1 MKLNH
6 DSVRELL
13 LDLEENLDLLD
24 QVKLNQEN
32 SPEDKLY
39 AAIKLI
45 EAGYLDGTVQ
55 QFIGEDFEIWIN
67 SITWEG
73 HQFLDNIRP
82 KTSWETSKTTAAKI
96 GGASI
101 KILSDI
107 AAKVTSD
114 LINNQLGRWHYLLEK
129 LKPKLS

>member
-13 LDLEENLDLLD
+13 LDLEENLNLVD
-24 QVKLNQEN
+24 QVELNQEN
-32 SPEDKLY
+32 SSEDKLY
-39 AAIKLI
+39 AAMKLI
-45 EAGYLDGTVQ
+45 EAGFIDGRTYRFLGGD
-55 QFIGEDFEIWIN
+55 FIIWIKA
-67 SITWEG
+67 ITWEG

-82 KTSWETSKTTAAKI
+82 KTSWETSKTTASKI

-107 AAKVTSD
+107 AAKVTAE
-114 LINNQLGRWHYLLEK
+114 LINNQLGH
-129 LKPKLS
+129 

>member
-1 MKLNH
+1 MKLNN

-13 LDLEENLDLLD
+13 LNLEENLHLADTIA
-24 QVKLNQEN
+24 LNKEN
-32 SPEDKLY
+32 SSDDTLY

-45 EAGYLDGTVQ
+45 EAGYLNGSVEH
-55 QFIGEDFEIWIN
+55 FIGGNFLIWIK

-82 KTSWETSKTTAAKI
+82 QTSWEKSKQTASKI

-101 KILSDI
+101 KIIADI
-107 AAKVTSD
+107 ASKITTE
-114 LINNQLGRWHYLLEK
+114 LINNQLGH
-129 LKPKLS
+129 